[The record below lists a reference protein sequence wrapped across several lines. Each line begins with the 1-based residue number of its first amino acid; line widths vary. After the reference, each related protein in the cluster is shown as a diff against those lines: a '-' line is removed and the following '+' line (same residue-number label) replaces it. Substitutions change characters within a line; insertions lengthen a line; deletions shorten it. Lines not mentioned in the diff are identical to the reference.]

1 MRQVVDD
8 SIWQDRLKMADVYYK
23 AWETKYKCNILE
35 KYYNGFQWRSQGLN
49 YSPYTINKIF
59 ETVQIKIA
67 QFIPTYV
74 AFTVSSKT
82 GSEDDIHTA
91 AQAAQLKED
100 ILNTLVQ
107 DPENNFAEEAEQ
119 AYKDSFFRFGM
130 LEVGY
135 SADWILNPNAQKP
148 LLKKDTDPS
157 LSKEKGRKIA
167 EEPPELPQNER
178 VYFKHIPAKTFRIG
192 GTDHKYLNRCGWCG
206 YYEYVDRDDL
216 LNLPKLMNEDKISL
230 ADSERGFEPDREVS
244 RLDSERY
251 ARNNLKVW
259 HIWDLRSYLQLLVLD
274 SPVTTVFQRK
284 FKRLPLFD
292 LRPDRD
298 LTTNGFYP
306 VPTSWHW
313 LSMQDEYNET
323 REMLRS
329 HRRRFVRKF
338 QCVEGMVDDEEIEKF
353 ETGGD
358 GTIIKVK
365 RENAI
370 APIEN
375 ASLGQELNETIATS
389 ADDLNRISGTSDE
402 ARGVADRTTATQAN
416 IVNQRTALRETKER
430 DKIAKWL
437 SATAREVL
445 LVVRDKFT
453 SRVLIKLTAPEGES
467 LFSSLKASQ
476 TTYKYITSEDLKD
489 GYDFK
494 INVDLTS
501 MSSVSQVLEKQRM
514 LEFLSVLNQ
523 FPMIA
528 FSPYLVRE
536 AAYRIGYRNE
546 KAIAELQQMALL
558 MELARMNQLR
568 AAAGQGQEQQG
579 MSLPQNGNAGQ
590 QIVAQQTPPDAEKI
604 RNQLQNQLGTV
615 MQ

>member
-8 SIWQDRLKMADVYYK
+8 EVWADRFKSADLYYNEWQARF
-23 AWETKYKCNILE
+23 KCNILE
-35 KYYNGFQWRSQGLN
+35 RYYEGEQWKGQNSLN
-49 YSPYTINKIF
+49 YNPYVINKF
-59 ETVQIKIA
+59 YETVQIKIA
-67 QFIPTYV
+67 NFVPTYV
-74 AFTVSSKT
+74 GFLVSSRT
-82 GSEDDIHTA
+82 ANEDDIHTA
-91 AQAAQLKED
+91 AQSAQLKED
-100 ILNTLVQ
+100 ILNTIIQ
-107 DPENNFAEEAEQ
+107 DPENNFSEEVEQ

-135 SADWILNPNAQKP
+135 SADWIMNPNAPKP
-148 LLKKDTDPS
+148 LLKKDTDS
-157 LSKEKGRKIA
+157 HLSTEKGRKIA
-167 EEPPELPQNER
+167 EEPPELPINER

-192 GTDHKYLNRCGWCG
+192 GQDHKHLSRCGWCG
-206 YYEYVDRDDL
+206 YYEYIDKDDL
-216 LNLPKLMNEDKISL
+216 LSMPKLMNEDKIIGAESIK
-230 ADSERGFEPDREVS
+230 GNEPNRESV

-251 ARNNLKVW
+251 ARNTLKIW
-259 HIWDLRSYLQLLVLD
+259 RIWDMRAKLQLLILD
-274 SPVTTVFQRK
+274 SPTVTVYQRK
-284 FKRLPLFD
+284 FQRLPLFD
-292 LRPDRD
+292 LRPDRR
-298 LTTNGFYP
+298 LITNGFYP
-306 VPTSWHW
+306 IPPALHW
-313 LSMQDEYNET
+313 LSPQDEYNET

-329 HRRRFVRKF
+329 HRRRFVRKY
-338 QCVEGMVDDEEIEKF
+338 QLVEGMADDEEIEKF

-430 DKIAKWL
+430 DRVSKWL
-437 SATAREVL
+437 SAAAREVL

-528 FSPYLVRE
+528 FSPYLIRE

-546 KAIAELQQMALL
+546 KAIAEFQQMSLL
-558 MELARMNQLR
+558 MELARMNQLKQQ
-568 AAAGQGQEQQG
+568 AGVGQQPG
-579 MSLPQNGNAGQ
+579 MPLPQNGTAGQ

-604 RNQLQNQLGTV
+604 RNQLTNQLGTV

>member
-1 MRQVVDD
+1 
-8 SIWQDRLKMADVYYK
+8 
-23 AWETKYKCNILE
+23 
-35 KYYNGFQWRSQGLN
+35 
-49 YSPYTINKIF
+49 
-59 ETVQIKIA
+59 
-67 QFIPTYV
+67 
-74 AFTVSSKT
+74 
-82 GSEDDIHTA
+82 
-91 AQAAQLKED
+91 
-100 ILNTLVQ
+100 
-107 DPENNFAEEAEQ
+107 
-119 AYKDSFFRFGM
+119 
-130 LEVGY
+130 
-135 SADWILNPNAQKP
+135 
-148 LLKKDTDPS
+148 
-157 LSKEKGRKIA
+157 
-167 EEPPELPQNER
+167 
-178 VYFKHIPAKTFRIG
+178 
-192 GTDHKYLNRCGWCG
+192 
-206 YYEYVDRDDL
+206 
-216 LNLPKLMNEDKISL
+216 MNEDRISV
-230 ADSERGFEPDREVS
+230 AESIRGNEPNRESV

-251 ARNNLKVW
+251 SRNTLKIW
-259 HIWDLRSYLQLLVLD
+259 HIWDMRSHLHLLILD
-274 SPVTTVFQRK
+274 SPVVTVFQRK
-284 FKRLPLFD
+284 FQRLPLFD
-292 LRPDRD
+292 LRPDRR
-298 LTTNGFYP
+298 LLTNGFYP
-306 VPTSWHW
+306 VPPAYHW
-313 LSMQDEYNET
+313 LSPQDEYNET

-329 HRRRFVRKF
+329 HRRRFVRKY
-338 QCVEGMVDDEEIEKF
+338 QAVEGMVDDEEMEKF

-430 DKIAKWL
+430 DRVAKWL
-437 SATAREVL
+437 SAAAREVL

-453 SRVLIKLTAPEGES
+453 SRVLIKLTAPEGET

-494 INVDLTS
+494 INIDLTS

-546 KAIAELQQMALL
+546 KAIAEFQQMALL
-558 MELARMNQLR
+558 RELARMNQLKQQT
-568 AAAGQGQEQQG
+568 GQG
-579 MSLPQNGNAGQ
+579 MPMPQNGTAGQ
-590 QIVAQQTPPDAEKI
+590 QIVAQQTPPDSEKI